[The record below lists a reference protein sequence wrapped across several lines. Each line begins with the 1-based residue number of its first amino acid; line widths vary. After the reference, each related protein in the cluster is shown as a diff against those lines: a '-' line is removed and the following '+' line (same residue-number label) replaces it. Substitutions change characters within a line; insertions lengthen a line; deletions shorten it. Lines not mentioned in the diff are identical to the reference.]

1 MNDVKNALDY
11 AIIAILY
18 AYEVL
23 VAELTGK
30 LTGIGVPEAEA
41 VDDAPPPPPP
51 PLFFW
56 TTAET
61 TCPAVLVTISTSAL
75 RGS

>member
-1 MNDVKNALDY
+1 M
-11 AIIAILY
+11 Y

-41 VDDAPPPPPP
+41 EDDAPPPA
-51 PLFFW
+51 PLFF
-56 TTAET
+56 
-61 TCPAVLVTISTSAL
+61 
-75 RGS
+75 